1 MTKKVHLYIDGMV
14 LSVGFRAFVKRH
26 ADSLKLKGYV
36 RNIEGGV
43 EVVAEGEDDAI
54 ENMIAFCKKGPS
66 GANVTN
72 VTVEEQSA
80 SLLYTDFSIR
90 P

>member
-1 MTKKVHLYIDGMV
+1 MRKVHLYIDGMV
-14 LSVGFRAFVKRH
+14 MSVGFRGFVKRH
-26 ADSLKLKGYV
+26 ADELGIKGYV

-43 EVVAEGEDDAI
+43 EVVAEGEDEKI
-54 ENMIAFCKKGPS
+54 EELVSLCKKGPS

-72 VTVEEQSA
+72 VSIEEQGA
-80 SLLYTDFSIR
+80 NLLYTDFMIR